1 MQPGMRA
8 SAPVQEGP
16 IMIHLAPDT
25 AGMQYAGWTPT
36 TVAMSGLGSRILPDQ
51 MVPVAE
57 GVDLHTDV
65 YLPET
70 PGRYPAVVVFGGY
83 ATELPTAGVPLGS
96 NEIGSPPVF
105 TDRGYC
111 PVIVERRGMGR
122 STGDQVTHFDPRDSE
137 DEEKVIAWA
146 AEQPWCNGEVV
157 LFGTSYYGLTQPM
170 VATRK
175 PPALKAFFANEICTD
190 MYRHV
195 INFGGVP
202 GLYFANL
209 WMGANFT
216 QKMQD
221 MRLDP
226 QKRALISHLTNGV
239 LHPLMEKVV
248 RHKMDDLFTHFMAAT
263 PVESVR
269 REYVDWIFDA
279 KTRAGSA
286 AVGSTGELDRIVI
299 PFAVVQNLGYLNL
312 HQYGTYD
319 LWENAGT
326 PADRRW
332 MILAP
337 AAYELPVYSW
347 QGEALAFFDHILRGT
362 PNGYDQQ
369 PPVRYWVEGADTFA
383 TDTAFPPVG
392 VTRRRLH
399 LGPGGT
405 LTDAVPQEGS
415 DSWLG
420 IPIGLPV
427 IGGLDEIELQILTF
441 ESPVEH
447 DTVFA
452 GAVTARLTFSC
463 NEIDSYLIARL
474 SRVDTEGTRHQLSM
488 GAVRPTAC
496 TEDPARS
503 TSIEIVH
510 DTALRR
516 PLVPGEPVE
525 VRFSLTPFPVRLRA
539 GERLRLDIGSRSDLL
554 REDPADGY
562 VQFDMPVPPYLCR
575 NTLYFG
581 GTSFIELDQKPTPGD
596 SLPPSMDT

>member
-1 MQPGMRA
+1 
-8 SAPVQEGP
+8 
-16 IMIHLAPDT
+16 MIHLKPST
-25 AGMQYAGWTPT
+25 AGMQYAGWSPT
-36 TVAMSGLGSRILPDQ
+36 TVAMHGLGSRLLPDQ
-51 MVPVAE
+51 MVPVAQ
-57 GVDLHTDV
+57 GVALHTDV
-65 YLPET
+65 YLPKVD
-70 PGRYPAVVVFGGY
+70 GRYPAVVIFGGY
-83 ATELPTAGVPLGS
+83 ATELPTAGVPMGS

-122 STGDQVTHFDPRDSE
+122 STGEPVPHFDPQDTD
-137 DEEKVIAWA
+137 DEEEVIAWA
-146 AEQPWCNGEVV
+146 AQQPWCNGEVV
-157 LFGTSYYGLTQPM
+157 LFGTSYYGLTQVM
-170 VATRK
+170 VAERK
-175 PPALKAFFANEICTD
+175 PPALRAFFANEMCTD

-216 QKMQD
+216 QAMQD

-248 RHKMDDLFTHFMAAT
+248 HRKMDDLFSHFMAAT

-269 REYVDWIFDA
+269 REYVDWVFDA
-279 KTRAGSA
+279 KTRSGSA
-286 AVGSTGELDRIVI
+286 ATGSTGKLDKIDI

-312 HQYGTYD
+312 HQFGTYD
-319 LWENAGT
+319 LWENAST
-326 PADRRW
+326 PADRKW

-369 PPVRYWVEGADTFA
+369 PPVRYWVDGADSFS
-383 TDTAFPPVG
+383 TDAAFPPIG
-392 VTRRRLH
+392 ATRRRLH
-399 LGPGGT
+399 LGSGGT
-405 LTDAVPQEGS
+405 LTDAVPEDGS
-415 DSWLG
+415 DSWIG

-427 IGGLDEIELQILTF
+427 IGGLDEIEQQLLTF
-441 ESPVEH
+441 ELPIEQDVE
-447 DTVFA
+447 FA
-452 GAVTARLTFSC
+452 GAVTVRLRFSC
-463 NEIDSYLIARL
+463 NEIDSYILARL
-474 SRVDTEGTRHQLSM
+474 SRIDTSGNRHQLSI

-496 TEDPARS
+496 TEDPSRS

-510 DTALRR
+510 DTGRRQALI
-516 PLVPGEPVE
+516 PGEPVE
-525 VRFSLTPFPVRLRA
+525 VRFSLTPFPVLLRA
-539 GERLRLDIGSRSDLL
+539 GERLQLDVGSRSDLL

-575 NTLYFG
+575 NTLHFG
-581 GTSFIELDQKPTPGD
+581 GLSFIEIDQTQDPLLD
-596 SLPPSMDT
+596 PSA

>member
-1 MQPGMRA
+1 
-8 SAPVQEGP
+8 
-16 IMIHLAPDT
+16 MIHLKPST
-25 AGMQYAGWTPT
+25 AGMQYAGWTPDA
-36 TVAMSGLGSRILPDQ
+36 VAMHGLGSRILPDQ
-51 MVPVAE
+51 MVPVAD

-65 YLPET
+65 YTPEAD
-70 PGRYPAVVVFGGY
+70 GRYPAVIVFGGY
-83 ATELPTAGVPLGS
+83 STELPTAGVPTGS

-105 TDRGYC
+105 TDRGYS

-122 STGDQVTHFDPRDSE
+122 STGEQVPHFDPQDTD

-157 LFGTSYYGLTQPM
+157 LFGTSYYGLTQVM
-170 VATRK
+170 VAERK

-190 MYRHV
+190 MYRHI

-202 GLYFANL
+202 GLYFMNL

-216 QKMQD
+216 EGMQNL
-221 MRLDP
+221 RLDP
-226 QKRALISHLTNGV
+226 QKRALVSHLTNGPM
-239 LHPLMEKVV
+239 HPLLEKVV
-248 RHKMDDLFTHFMAAT
+248 HRKMDDLFTHFMSAT

-269 REYVDWIFDA
+269 RTYVDWIFDA
-279 KTRAGSA
+279 KTRSGSA
-286 AVGSTGELDRIVI
+286 AAGSTGELDRIDI

-319 LWENAGT
+319 LWENAST
-326 PADRRW
+326 AADRKW

-347 QGEALAFFDHILRGT
+347 QEEALAFFDHVLRGT
-362 PNGYDQQ
+362 ANGYDRQ
-369 PPVRYWVEGADTFA
+369 PPVRYWVEGADTFRPDSDFPSA
-383 TDTAFPPVG
+383 TAQ
-392 VTRRRLH
+392 RRRLY
-399 LGPGGT
+399 LGSGGT
-405 LTDAVPQEGS
+405 LTGTTPDEGS
-415 DSWLG
+415 DSWIG

-427 IGGLDEIELQILTF
+427 LGGLDEVEKQVLTF
-441 ESPVEH
+441 ELLVEQ
-447 DTVFA
+447 DTELA

-463 NEIDSYLIARL
+463 NEIDSYILARL
-474 SRVDTEGTRHQLSM
+474 SRIDTDGNRHQLSM

-496 TEDPARS
+496 TEDPSRS

-510 DTALRR
+510 DTGSRR

-525 VRFSLTPFPVRLRA
+525 VRFSLTPFPVLLRA

-575 NTLYFG
+575 NTVHFG
-581 GTSFIELDQKPTPGD
+581 GQSWIEVDQTSPRTITTAEE
-596 SLPPSMDT
+596 